1 MRHGRTGDLRRLAP
15 ALERPRILPL
25 QPPGRLRP
33 PFPPARHQGRSSPPT
48 EPLRTAGFA
57 GSLAIVGDE
66 PYLPYD
72 RPPLSKDV
80 LTAQNPTQLTALPLP
95 DGLDARWQ
103 LGRPAVRLEPRART
117 VTLADGTR
125 LPYDAVVIA
134 TGSAAR
140 TWPARRPPLPRG
152 VLTLR
157 GWQDAIAL
165 RAELAPGRRLAVI
178 GAGFLGGEI
187 AAAARARGVNVTL
200 IESAGQP
207 VERAVGTVAGR
218 FVATMH
224 REAGIDLRTHTTV
237 RGFLATDD
245 GRITG
250 VRLSDHSELPVDAA
264 VLSLGAVPATEW
276 LADSG
281 LALEGGVRCDAYLRA
296 LLPDGTAVPGAVA
309 AGDVTR
315 VPHPLAGGAPVTLG
329 HWTHAVEQAAS
340 AAHTLLHPDEPEPF
354 SAIPSFWSDLH
365 GARIRSVGLP
375 GLADETRIAEHELV
389 GERSLEVSYHKEGH
403 LIGALTIGR
412 TRRLAAYQRDLQAF
426 RVATS
431 CGTPAS
437 APGSPRPLHGTT
449 PEG

>member
-1 MRHGRTGDLRRLAP
+1 MSTSLTPPRSIVIVGASLAGLRTAE
-15 ALERPRILPL
+15 A
-25 QPPGRLRP
+25 
-33 PFPPARHQGRSSPPT
+33 
-48 EPLRTAGFA
+48 LRTAGFA
-57 GSLAIVGDE
+57 GSLTIVGDE

-80 LTAQNPTQLTALPLP
+80 LTAQDPAQFTALPLP

-103 LGRPAVRLEPRART
+103 LGRPAVRLDPRART

-134 TGSAAR
+134 TGSTAR

-152 VLTLR
+152 VFTLR
-157 GWQDAIAL
+157 GWQDAVAL
-165 RAELAPGRRLAVI
+165 RAELAPGRKLAVI
-178 GAGFLGGEI
+178 GAGFLGGEV
-187 AAAARARGVNVTL
+187 AAAARARGLDVTL
-200 IESAGQP
+200 IESAAQP
-207 VERAVGTVAGR
+207 LERAVGTVAGG

-237 RGFLATDD
+237 SGFLATDD

-264 VLSLGAVPATEW
+264 VLALGAVPATGW

-281 LALEGGVRCDAYLRA
+281 LALEGGVHCDAYLRA
-296 LLPDGTAVPGAVA
+296 LLPDGTAVPGVVA

-329 HWTHAVEQAAS
+329 HWTNAVEQAAS

-354 SAIPSFWSDLH
+354 SGIPSFWSDLH

-375 GLADETRIAEHELV
+375 GLADEARIAEHELV
-389 GERSLEVSYHKEGH
+389 GERRLEVSYHKEGH

-412 TRRLAAYQRDLQAF
+412 TRRLAAYQRELQALGG
-426 RVATS
+426 A
-431 CGTPAS
+431 AS
-437 APGSPRPLHGTT
+437 PLAS
-449 PEG
+449 